1 MDILR
6 KLTDGE
12 LERTYEAVLRE
23 AFPPEEL
30 KSLSIIRRMRDEGQY
45 EPWGLFREGEPVG
58 YAFCWLDSPYI
69 LLDYLCVDRRF
80 RNGGIGA
87 AILEK
92 LLAAYPADTVFIGE
106 VEAPTG
112 DPEADGIIYRRLDF
126 YRRSGAKTACYDVAA
141 FGVHYKTIYW
151 AEGPVD
157 EAELMARQDGF
168 YRRNFPPE
176 RYAAAIQIP
185 LHPGEK
191 PYPRTAWDEHPG
203 AGNER
208 EEIAL

>member
-1 MDILR
+1 MDLLK
-6 KLTDGE
+6 KLTDRE
-12 LERTYEAVLRE
+12 LERAYETVFRE

-30 KSLSIIRRMRDEGQY
+30 KPLSVIRRMRDEGQY

-58 YAFCWLDSPYI
+58 YVCCWLDRPYI
-69 LLDYLCVDRRF
+69 LIDYLCVDRRV
-80 RNGGIGA
+80 RNGGIGTA
-87 AILEK
+87 VLEK
-92 LLAAYPADTVFIGE
+92 MRAAYPADTVFIGE

-112 DPEADGIIYRRLDF
+112 DPVADGIVYRRLDF
-126 YRRSGAKTACYDVAA
+126 YRRNGAKTASYDAAA

-157 EAELMARQDGF
+157 EAEIMARHDGF

-185 LHPGEK
+185 LAPGEK
-191 PYPRTAWDEHPG
+191 PYPRAVWDESP
-203 AGNER
+203 AVKTESK
-208 EEIAL
+208 EKAL